1 MSQWAVRLALVLGKD
16 ADSAKNVLAPGDW
29 FQVRRIDAAAV
40 AAEVI
45 QGESVRDR
53 THGQLVRDP
62 VGVRRPCRTT
72 WEVAAEECPVPP
84 IGP

>member
-16 ADSAKNVLAPGDW
+16 ADSAKNVLAPSDW

-45 QGESVRDR
+45 QGQ
-53 THGQLVRDP
+53 G
-62 VGVRRPCRTT
+62 VGHRADAQFVGNPMGVGWSCRTT